1 MRLRRISCNSR
12 QTLTPKHQSA
22 NAPRLRGSLAKSLP
36 HTGDAKN
43 LFYCPSC
50 AVRQRSSSSSS
61 SSSSLPTR
69 RVSSRTQ
76 PHLQSS
82 RSLRT
87 PEASSSTATTTTTS
101 LAGRRLFSTASPVP
115 HTARHVPPRLRT
127 LYESL
132 ARIQDVATEQVNL
145 SRLQLALRGLESEEP
160 LIRVAVLGLNDVAA
174 ARKLVRL
181 LLADPLKGREDWED
195 VIDVKGGME
204 GLELDMDMDLERG
217 LLIRYGQVSES
228 IPNNLLPTISVPSSI
243 LEKGNLE
250 ILVTSLGAGADISG
264 AQLTADTFLVPTV
277 TIQTSHSGRHNMVR
291 YPVHRSIVCASGVDG
306 LLAYSGL
313 IARSDLKKEADSVYA
328 AVEMAVSR
336 PQANNDRI
344 AFVDTRKA
352 DEALAKFRESVQ
364 NATLYERG
372 WNSSGVQPVVEWL
385 SSLRAKEG
393 SLDVSLRSLI
403 TSLIDTAEQGVAFE
417 EARKAQELE
426 AASVSEAARESMDRS
441 VSTWAERAHT
451 ELRSALEEASP
462 LFWRVDDV
470 GMITSEILE
479 KKYLCRAEK
488 EVIWTAGQLEQAG
501 LQKQQT
507 TVPFPREPTDGN
519 SEVVAV
525 ALVEPKEE
533 EAQWP
538 TQITK
543 SRARLLE
550 TTVPSLQALAQRLVL
565 FSLST
570 TTLTSALSALTYVSV
585 PTASVYEACTIT
597 AVGLIY
603 SLRRQQRKWEAARG
617 FWEEEV
623 LEDGRRSLLETE
635 DQLRIA
641 VREGGR
647 PEVAVSQS
655 DARMAI
661 TAAREALEDVH

>member
-1 MRLRRISCNSR
+1 M
-12 QTLTPKHQSA
+12 P
-22 NAPRLRGSLAKSLP
+22 PRLRGSLAKSLP

-82 RSLRT
+82 RS
-87 PEASSSTATTTTTS
+87 
-101 LAGRRLFSTASPVP
+101 RRLFSTASPVP

-451 ELRSALEEASP
+451 ELRSALEEGFASKSWSGLAWWK

-507 TVPFPREPTDGN
+507 T
-519 SEVVAV
+519 
-525 ALVEPKEE
+525 PKEE